1 MCAPMLK
8 VALAPGASAP
18 NVHVTTFGA
27 VWLQPDDAPA
37 NVVAAGSVSV
47 TVPPLE
53 TEGPLFVT
61 VTVYVMSVPAVA
73 VAGPVLLIDRSA
85 TRLTVVVAVALLFA
99 PLLSSLALVA
109 VTVAV
114 LVIWP
119 CVAGLMCAPMLNVR
133 LAPDA
138 NAPKEHVTTFGAV
151 WLHPDDAPAN
161 VVPAGSVSVT
171 VPPLDAE
178 GPLLVTVTI

>member
-53 TEGPLFVT
+53 VDGPLFVT

-85 TRLTVVVAVALLFA
+85 TRLTVVVALPVVL
-99 PLLSSLALVA
+99 PIWLSSSGCAA
-109 VTVAV
+109 VTAAV

-119 CVAGLMCAPMLNVR
+119 CVAGLMCAPMLN
-133 LAPDA
+133 
-138 NAPKEHVTTFGAV
+138 
-151 WLHPDDAPAN
+151 
-161 VVPAGSVSVT
+161 
-171 VPPLDAE
+171 
-178 GPLLVTVTI
+178 